1 MSTVTFKQKTVS
13 IQEVLR
19 AMRDFDAQY
28 MDTNDY
34 DSWLEK
40 GTYKYA
46 VQHDGKLY
54 PCKYIL
60 SLATGVPTSGFSGGE
75 QTNRV
80 FRRLG
85 FRVIDKL

>member
-1 MSTVTFKQKTVS
+1 MGMVTFKQKIVS
-13 IQEVLR
+13 IGKIFRV
-19 AMRDFDAQY
+19 MRDFDAQY
-28 MDTNDY
+28 SYTNDY

-40 GTYKYA
+40 GNYKYA

-60 SLATGVPTSGFSGGE
+60 SLATGVPTSEFSGGE

-85 FRVIDKL
+85 FSVIDKP